1 MYLTGEKKLSAR
13 SVNRKISS
21 VKSFYRF
28 LRKRK
33 IVDRDLFARITA
45 LKTPSRL
52 PSFVEES
59 RMNSL
64 VDELLDP
71 SDDFLAQRDALVIL
85 LLYATGIRLAELL
98 SLRIDDFSDDFDI
111 LKIKGKGDKERIV
124 PVVGPVAALV
134 RRHLELIRAENICE
148 SGNNCLFLTRDGKPM
163 SRTEAYR
170 VVHGVLRE
178 AGV

>member
-1 MYLTGEKKLSAR
+1 MATTSDSSRFSACAQADPETGSAEDSGGEGAAETPLAGPRLVCPLPEGFDPARVRGDDLRAWIMYLTGEKKLSAR

-98 SLRIDDFSDDFDI
+98 SLRIDDFPTISIF
-111 LKIKGKGDKERIV
+111 
-124 PVVGPVAALV
+124 
-134 RRHLELIRAENICE
+134 
-148 SGNNCLFLTRDGKPM
+148 
-163 SRTEAYR
+163 
-170 VVHGVLRE
+170 
-178 AGV
+178 

>member
-98 SLRIDDFSDDFDI
+98 CGSMIFPTISIF
-111 LKIKGKGDKERIV
+111 
-124 PVVGPVAALV
+124 
-134 RRHLELIRAENICE
+134 
-148 SGNNCLFLTRDGKPM
+148 
-163 SRTEAYR
+163 
-170 VVHGVLRE
+170 
-178 AGV
+178 

>member
-1 MYLTGEKKLSAR
+1 MATITGSSRFSPARQADPETGSPRIPAARARRKPLWPDPGSSVRYPKGSIRPRVRGDDLRAWIMYLTGEKKLSAR

-98 SLRIDDFSDDFDI
+98 SLRIDDFPTISIF
-111 LKIKGKGDKERIV
+111 
-124 PVVGPVAALV
+124 
-134 RRHLELIRAENICE
+134 
-148 SGNNCLFLTRDGKPM
+148 
-163 SRTEAYR
+163 
-170 VVHGVLRE
+170 
-178 AGV
+178 